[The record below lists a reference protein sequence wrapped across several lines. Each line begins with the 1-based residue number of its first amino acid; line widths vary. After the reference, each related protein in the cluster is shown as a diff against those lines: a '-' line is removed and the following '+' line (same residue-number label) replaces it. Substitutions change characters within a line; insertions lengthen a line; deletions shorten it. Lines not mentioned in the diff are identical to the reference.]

1 MAYFVPP
8 ATFLEIESLSIR
20 YLLAVTLVFSPIFFA
35 NLIFSREFKESEES
49 TRAFGWNLLGAV
61 AGGGLEYFSLLIG
74 YRNLL
79 WIVALCYV
87 LVALFTYRH
96 HLRGV
101 GWRGLFVLWK
111 RKNHSIW
118 GWIKSRSNGHRQAF
132 TTLIHI
138 VCRAYCWCEIIYSDK
153 ILGRSEIWLCI
164 GSYAGPG

>member
-1 MAYFVPP
+1 MAFLLLETKSLAFFSLLFGTTWIVNSLAFTGILLSVLMANLLVQYGNIRDKTMLFVGLFVCLFIAYFVPP

-61 AGGGLEYFSLLIG
+61 AGGGLEYFSLLVG

-79 WIVALCYV
+79 WIVALCYM

-96 HLRGV
+96 HLRG
-101 GWRGLFVLWK
+101 
-111 RKNHSIW
+111 
-118 GWIKSRSNGHRQAF
+118 
-132 TTLIHI
+132 
-138 VCRAYCWCEIIYSDK
+138 
-153 ILGRSEIWLCI
+153 
-164 GSYAGPG
+164 AG